1 MIQKDKMT
9 YAEYHEAV
17 GHHDRRSEKI
27 QRDEIERC
35 IATLYKEADWSDCP
49 KSVKKRKKRKRY
61 TEEKKYDKVKKK
73 R

>member
-1 MIQKDKMT
+1 MITGIEATRPQCGKKAWRKSENVRS
-9 YAEYHEAV
+9 AERAY
-17 GHHDRRSEKI
+17 
-27 QRDEIERC
+27 
-35 IATLYKEADWSDCP
+35 TDCP